1 MSGVALEPE
10 ALLEL
15 LPHRDPFRFVDEIVE
30 VDEDRIV
37 GRYRFQSDA
46 AFYRGHFPGKPITPG
61 VLLLESM
68 AQVGV
73 VAHGIY
79 HFALQDGAEAVKERL
94 ALFTDADVDFTGL
107 VEPGDRVTIRGE
119 KQFFRR
125 GKIRSEAEMRLD
137 DGTVVC
143 AGMISGMGVQR

>member
-1 MSGVALEPE
+1 MSGVTLSPDD
-10 ALLEL
+10 LLDLIPQGE
-15 LPHRDPFRFVDEIVE
+15 PFRFVDEIVE

-37 GRYRFQSDA
+37 GRYRFRPEAD
-46 AFYRGHFPGKPITPG
+46 FYRGHFPGDPVTPG

-79 HFALQDGAEAVKERL
+79 HFALEGGIESVARRM
-94 ALFTDADVDFTGL
+94 ALFTDAEVDFTGL
-107 VEPGDRVTIRGE
+107 VPPGARVTIRGT

-125 GKIRSEAEMRLD
+125 GKIRSDAEMSLD

-143 AGMISGMGVQR
+143 SGTVSGIGVER